1 MDIRSAKTL
10 KSNKLELLKKLEKNE
25 EKGAALRAAI
35 ARSRAR
41 AEASLLALRVVEPA
55 VGGKSAA
62 KKSSR

>member
-10 KSNKLELLKKLEKNE
+10 KSNKLELLQKLEKNE
-25 EKGAALRAAI
+25 EKGTALRAAI

-41 AEASLLALRVVEPA
+41 AEASQMALRIAEPP
-55 VGGKSAA
+55 VGGKLAV